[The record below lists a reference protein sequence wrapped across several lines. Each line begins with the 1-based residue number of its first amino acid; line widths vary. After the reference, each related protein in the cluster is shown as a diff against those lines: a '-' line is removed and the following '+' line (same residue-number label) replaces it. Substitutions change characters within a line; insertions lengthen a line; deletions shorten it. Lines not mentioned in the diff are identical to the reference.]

1 MCNDCNSCNTG
12 SRCNEY
18 NLPLITSA
26 FFILT
31 EQCNLACTYCFVK
44 QNPKQMTLETAKKAL
59 DFLVNNAKQANEIPT
74 VNFFGGEPML
84 KFEEIIKPLMIYA
97 EEAYDIDVKWSITS
111 NGTLFTEE
119 ILHYFKEKEVGI
131 LLSLDGC
138 EQSHDANRIYH
149 NGQGSFSRI
158 NHILDT
164 YLALNDRATLRAT
177 IERNTVDYFIDNIM
191 FGLEK
196 PFHNIFFIPNSFVEW
211 STEEKENLRLQVRKF
226 GDLFIEYIRNG
237 RTIPLSPFEDKIRE
251 IVRINNAIDNPLKI
265 NYKAKCGLGGNK
277 FASIGTDGVIYGCQE
292 MTSNKNNEIFIIGN
306 IFTGVDDSLRAN
318 LIETFDVSKLAKY
331 DKCNSCKLQPICNGG
346 CVANN
351 YMQTGDMTQQADIIC
366 FWEQIL
372 LEEAIRVTTILGAE
386 KNEFFRHT
394 YFRKR

>member
-1 MCNDCNSCNTG
+1 
-12 SRCNEY
+12 
-18 NLPLITSA
+18 
-26 FFILT
+26 
-31 EQCNLACTYCFVK
+31 
-44 QNPKQMTLETAKKAL
+44 
-59 DFLVNNAKQANEIPT
+59 
-74 VNFFGGEPML
+74 
-84 KFEEIIKPLMIYA
+84 
-97 EEAYDIDVKWSITS
+97 
-111 NGTLFTEE
+111 
-119 ILHYFKEKEVGI
+119 
-131 LLSLDGC
+131 
-138 EQSHDANRIYH
+138 
-149 NGQGSFSRI
+149 
-158 NHILDT
+158 
-164 YLALNDRATLRAT
+164 
-177 IERNTVDYFIDNIM
+177 M

-318 LIETFDVSKLAKY
+318 LIETFDV
-331 DKCNSCKLQPICNGG
+331 CNGG